1 MGRTRRAAREHG
13 EGTSGRRRIITISR
27 LLLEDTAQRAPG
39 FALAPASAVVFTVY
53 VFMDGLMLVVHVTSV
68 RLPVVMAIEGH
79 Q

>member
-1 MGRTRRAAREHG
+1 M
-13 EGTSGRRRIITISR
+13 
-27 LLLEDTAQRAPG
+27 TAQRAPG

-68 RLPVVMAIEGH
+68 RLPVVMEIEGH